1 MKYLVFSDSHG
12 DASYMRRA
20 ILKNKDAEAVFFLGD
35 GLADIAYSIEKICL
49 APIFK
54 VKGNCD
60 VGVSSYYPEVKKTDE
75 IILEGKKIV
84 FTHGVLYNVKSTSQ
98 DLTALAITRG
108 ADIVLFGHTHTP
120 REIYVPTDSEEY
132 RLACQSL
139 TERGLL
145 PENFTK
151 KPFYLFN
158 PGCVCYRDGVPN
170 FGIITLTEG
179 GEPLFSHGTL
189 L

>member
-12 DASYMRRA
+12 DAAFMRRA

-35 GLADIAYSIEKICL
+35 GLRDVAYSIEGVYQM
-49 APIFK
+49 PVFK

-60 VGVSSYYPEVKKTDE
+60 FGVSSYYPDVKKTDE

-84 FTHGVLYNVKSTSQ
+84 FTHGDLYNVKSTTQ
-98 DLTALAITRG
+98 DLSMLAITRG

-120 REIYVPTDSEEY
+120 CEIYVPTDSMEY
-132 RLACQSL
+132 RIAHHDLKDSGIL
-139 TERGLL
+139 TDDFCE
-145 PENFTK
+145 

-158 PGCVCYRDGVPN
+158 PGSICYRDGAPS
-170 FGIITLTEG
+170 FGIITLSEG
-179 GEPLFSHGTL
+179 SAPLFSHGTL
-189 L
+189 S